1 MFPEGVTGMS
11 PMHPVVRE
19 GFLAMERN
27 NPKGAL
33 GLVAPLLEK
42 QWAFPGAHFIAGNAC
57 MALVQMGLAV
67 GEGPPCSV
75 AQALLHLRLS
85 ALGAEE
91 LLSPDPTTFLATS
104 RPARSLSSWDA
115 EPPLPNPMRSTSL
128 RMWLTLAAATDS
140 LGDQEAFEV
149 ITEAVRIDDGGHG
162 PTLFLWA
169 SWIPKLHVS
178 AAAADAAWAGFDRRC
193 PWATRLGPRPHEQVG
208 RSAWI
213 FHVLEIKSQKIQF
226 YYALECPGDCSA
238 TA

>member
-27 NPKGAL
+27 DPKGAL

-42 QWAFPGAHFIAGNAC
+42 QWAFPGAHFIAGPAC
-57 MALVQMGLAV
+57 MALVQTGLAV
-67 GEGPPCSV
+67 GDGPPCSV

-91 LLSPDPTTFLATS
+91 LLSSDQTTFLATS